1 MHPTDARDAARQM
14 AAVGEPTRLMIL
26 YALADGQQNVGDLAD
41 LLGVPIV
48 SMSHHLGVL
57 RSHKLVEDEKD
68 GRKVVYKLHPD
79 AYVPPTGNGDR
90 GVLRLGVCKLTLRKA
105 VAASADG
112 PKKRKG

>member
-1 MHPTDARDAARQM
+1 MLPTDARHAARQM

-26 YALADGQQNVGDLAD
+26 YALADGPQNVGDLAD
-41 LLGVPIV
+41 RLGVPIV

-57 RSHKLVEDEKD
+57 RAGRLVEDEKA
-68 GRKVVYKLHPD
+68 GRTVVYQLNPETFTP
-79 AYVPPTGNGDR
+79 ARGGDV
-90 GVLRLGVCKLTLRKA
+90 GVLALGVCKLTLRKA